1 MAAQYRPALP
11 FATPLILLKPTTQS
25 NFGVATKTFPSVE
38 NGVQIFGSFKTYGGT
53 EKTIDGIYVIEDTA
67 EVVTWYTPEITS
79 DCVIVVAGTNDRYSI
94 INEPENID
102 RRNQFL
108 KFKVKRLKGGA

>member
-11 FATPLILLKPTTQS
+11 FTTPLILLIPTTQS
-25 NFGVATKTFPSVE
+25 SLGVSTKTFPSVE

-67 EVVTWYTPEITS
+67 VVETWYRPDITS
-79 DCVIVVAGTNDRYSI
+79 DCVIVIAGTNDRYSI